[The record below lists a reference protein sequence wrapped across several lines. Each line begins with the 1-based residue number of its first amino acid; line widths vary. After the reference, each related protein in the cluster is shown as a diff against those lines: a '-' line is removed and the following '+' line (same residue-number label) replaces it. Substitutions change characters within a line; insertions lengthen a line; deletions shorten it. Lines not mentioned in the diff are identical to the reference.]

1 MAINALLRRAVRIA
15 LYTNAT
21 AASAAIP
28 ATALAQT
35 PPPSAPGEPAAQPVT
50 EVVVTGSR
58 IVQQGLQG
66 ISPVTS
72 VSSEDIKSQG
82 VTKVE
87 DLLNNLPQVMADQG
101 SMASNTA
108 SGTATVDLRG
118 LGPQRTLVLING
130 RRLMPGDASNTPQFA
145 APDLN
150 NIPAAL
156 VERVD
161 VLTGG
166 ASSVYGADAVAGV
179 VNFIMNDHFQG
190 FRIDANADMYNHQQH
205 SYWGQFAPQAGY
217 GSAPSTVNDG
227 KTKDITFILGGNF
240 ADGRGNATAY
250 LGYRRVDPLQQSQR
264 DFSRCTLSGEACSG
278 SSTSATGRFFSAGFL
293 PPPNESTPSLFAPP
307 FLTVNPATGQLVPWQ
322 ANDAFNYGALN
333 YYQRPDER
341 WSGGAFAHYNWDDHH
356 EVYTEL
362 MFMSDE
368 TLAQIAPSGAF
379 IGAGTGV
386 NPATGNPDGQWTIN
400 CNNPFLS
407 AQELGVLCGGSTA
420 GAQQVLFGRRNVEG
434 GNRVDDL
441 THTAFRLVIG
451 TKGEIND
458 TFSYDIYGQEGMTLL
473 SEEYLN
479 DASKA
484 NLTNALEVLQSP
496 TGPVCLKN
504 ANGANGAP
512 GCVPYNIWGTGPV
525 SPGAVAYITAPG
537 FRKGTSEEMIF
548 SGNVTG
554 DFTKSGMK
562 MPGAATG
569 LVVNVGA
576 EYRAEYEVLRPDIEF
591 QTNDLAG
598 QGSASLPLNAGFHVW
613 EGFIEAR
620 MPLLQD
626 APLAKELSV
635 EAGYRYS
642 DYTLGFDTN
651 TYKFGVDW
659 APLADLRLRA
669 SYNRAV
675 RAPNLA
681 ELFAEKFVALDG
693 SIDPCAS
700 TTSSPAPASLAQCQR
715 SGLTAAQYGTR
726 GTPGNPAGQYNG
738 LIGGNPQLKPE
749 VADTYTFGIV
759 LTPTALPTF
768 NMTLDYFDIK
778 INNVISSYGANLI
791 VSQCVYNDNP
801 QFCPLVHRD
810 DAGSLWFSPQGY
822 VNDPTLNLGYLWTR
836 GVDVGAHYRLDMS
849 RLGHMDFALAGTYT
863 ASFITEPYPGSGS
876 YDCAG
881 YFGDTC
887 GNPLPKW
894 RHVLSDTWA
903 TPLQGFDFMAR
914 WRHLNS
920 VRLDLSSPSPLLA
933 GAYSPDIATMGS
945 RDYLDLMLMYQ
956 FTPGI
961 TARLGVNNVLDK
973 DPPIVPTANLPPPF
987 FNGNTYPQVYDTLGR
1002 YIFLNITAD
1011 F

>member
-15 LYTNAT
+15 LYANAT

-28 ATALAQT
+28 TTALAQT
-35 PPPSAPGEPAAQPVT
+35 PPPEAPGEPPQPLT

-72 VSSEDIKSQG
+72 VSAEDIKSQG

-130 RRLMPGDASNTPQFA
+130 RRLMPGDASNVPQFA

-190 FRIDANADMYNHQQH
+190 FRLDANADMYNHQQH

-240 ADGRGNATAY
+240 ADGKGNATAY
-250 LGYRRVDPLQQSQR
+250 VGYRRVDPLQQSQR

-379 IGAGTGV
+379 IGSGTGV

-458 TFSYDIYGQEGMTLL
+458 TFSYDVYGQEGMTLL
-473 SEEYLN
+473 SEEYLK

-525 SPGAVAYITAPG
+525 SPSAVAYITAPG
-537 FRKGTSEEMIF
+537 FRNGTSEEMIF

-554 DFTKSGMK
+554 DFNERPSPKGEGFADTAQAGCSR
-562 MPGAATG
+562 PGADHRSHTI
-569 LVVNVGA
+569 L
-576 EYRAEYEVLRPDIEF
+576 
-591 QTNDLAG
+591 
-598 QGSASLPLNAGFHVW
+598 
-613 EGFIEAR
+613 
-620 MPLLQD
+620 
-626 APLAKELSV
+626 KLS
-635 EAGYRYS
+635 
-642 DYTLGFDTN
+642 
-651 TYKFGVDW
+651 
-659 APLADLRLRA
+659 
-669 SYNRAV
+669 
-675 RAPNLA
+675 
-681 ELFAEKFVALDG
+681 
-693 SIDPCAS
+693 
-700 TTSSPAPASLAQCQR
+700 
-715 SGLTAAQYGTR
+715 
-726 GTPGNPAGQYNG
+726 
-738 LIGGNPQLKPE
+738 
-749 VADTYTFGIV
+749 
-759 LTPTALPTF
+759 
-768 NMTLDYFDIK
+768 
-778 INNVISSYGANLI
+778 
-791 VSQCVYNDNP
+791 
-801 QFCPLVHRD
+801 
-810 DAGSLWFSPQGY
+810 
-822 VNDPTLNLGYLWTR
+822 
-836 GVDVGAHYRLDMS
+836 
-849 RLGHMDFALAGTYT
+849 
-863 ASFITEPYPGSGS
+863 SGS
-876 YDCAG
+876 SG
-881 YFGDTC
+881 FWSSIYF
-887 GNPLPKW
+887 
-894 RHVLSDTWA
+894 
-903 TPLQGFDFMAR
+903 
-914 WRHLNS
+914 
-920 VRLDLSSPSPLLA
+920 
-933 GAYSPDIATMGS
+933 
-945 RDYLDLMLMYQ
+945 
-956 FTPGI
+956 
-961 TARLGVNNVLDK
+961 
-973 DPPIVPTANLPPPF
+973 
-987 FNGNTYPQVYDTLGR
+987 
-1002 YIFLNITAD
+1002 
-1011 F
+1011 